1 MINKLPCKE
10 CGAEILPSTAER
22 TGGKCMPCKNGYR
35 KNIEESKE
43 YYKKERELDKT
54 CPYRALRRE
63 LGSKVYKQEGGFSTL
78 SDEEKIYYSVNILS
92 GEVYNG
98 GFYQYFSNTSA
109 ENYHHAELGLVR
121 LGASHSL
128 KLLRTAKEHLFGLA
142 EVPQKQAER
151 WLALDKMAEN
161 SYLYSLDAEFY
172 KNADSLDEKLVE
184 CAAKVG
190 LIKN

>member
-98 GFYQYFSNTSA
+98 GFYQNFSNTSA

-121 LGASHSL
+121 LGTSHSL

-151 WLALDKMAEN
+151 WLTLDKMAEN

-184 CAAKVG
+184 FAAKVG